1 LVHRQWVNC
10 MDASEKSQALPSQD
24 APVRGADPRMFGLTK
39 AAYSVK
45 EALYLISIGRT
56 AFYDLIKQ
64 KQLKPIK
71 IGRRTLIGSDDIAAL
86 LLKLRKEVR

>member
-1 LVHRQWVNC
+1 
-10 MDASEKSQALPSQD
+10 MDTSENSQAHESRD
-24 APVRGADPRMFGLTK
+24 ATLCEVDPRTFGLTK

-64 KQLKPIK
+64 KQLSPIK
-71 IGRRTLIGSDDIAAL
+71 IGRRTLIGSDELVRL
-86 LLKLRKEVR
+86 LVNLRKEAR